1 MSEAPGHGR
10 DERFVL
16 AVDLGSTALKIGL
29 ASCEGRVVWWDHRPV
44 TTLHGDRGAVTQ
56 DPDEWWRVLAEG
68 ARRGL
73 AESGVDGDRVTAVCV
88 TAQFG
93 STVPVDAE
101 GHAVGPC
108 LMWSDTRG
116 ESHSRA
122 IFGGRLQGYSA
133 RMLATWMHR
142 SGGIPTPSG
151 ADPVGHMLYLSRD
164 RPDIAQATRWY
175 LEPVDYLTMR
185 FTGVPSATHASM
197 LLAWLTDNRR
207 MDRLTYDERLVDL
220 SQVDESRLPPL
231 LPLGSVVGKV
241 QTSVATEL
249 GISPAARVVTGLPD
263 SHSAALGAG
272 CVHDYEA
279 HMAVGT
285 TAWISCGLPRK
296 KSDVLRQ
303 MATIP
308 GLTSDRYLLVNA
320 QPNTGRSLE
329 WFRDHVA
336 ECFAPGG
343 SWTFEELSGLAATAS
358 PGAGGVIF
366 TPWLAG
372 ERSPVEDH
380 AARGGF
386 HNLSLSTTGADLA
399 RALLEGVAYNAR
411 WLLEAAEHFAGRRL
425 EPIRLVGGVAR
436 SELWCQIFA
445 DVLDRRL
452 ERLEDPL
459 LAGLRGCA
467 LSAGIALGEVSRDEI
482 RDLVPVD
489 RTFEPDPGCRAVYD
503 RQSKELPRLYKA
515 QKGMFHRLNRG

>member
-1 MSEAPGHGR
+1 MSDRPRASA
-10 DERFVL
+10 DDRFVL
-16 AVDLGSTALKIGL
+16 VADLGSTALKVGL
-29 ASCEGRVVWWDHRPV
+29 ASCQGRVVWWDHRPV
-44 TTLHGDRGAVTQ
+44 TTLHGDHGAVTQ
-56 DPDEWWRVLAEG
+56 DPDEWWQILGDA

-101 GHAVGPC
+101 GQSVGPC

-116 ESHSRA
+116 EPHSQG

-133 RMLATWMHR
+133 RMLATWMRR
-142 SGGIPTPSG
+142 SGGIPTPYG

-185 FTGVPSATHASM
+185 FTGVPAATHASM
-197 LLAWLTDNRR
+197 LLAWLTDNRQ
-207 MDRLTYDERLVDL
+207 MHRLAYDERLVEL
-220 SQVDESRLPPL
+220 SQVDESKLPPL
-231 LPLGSVVGKV
+231 QAPGSVVGTV
-241 QTSVATEL
+241 QASVATEL
-249 GISPAARVVTGLPD
+249 GISPAARVVAGLPD
-263 SHSAALGAG
+263 SHSVAIGAG
-272 CVHDYEA
+272 CVRDYEA

-308 GLTSDRYLLVNA
+308 GLTSDRYLLVNSQA
-320 QPNTGRSLE
+320 TAGRSLE
-329 WFRDHVA
+329 WFRDQIAHRLA
-336 ECFAPGG
+336 AGG
-343 SWTFEELSGLAATAS
+343 SWTFEELTALAATAS
-358 PGAGGVIF
+358 PGAGGVVF

-399 RALLEGVAYNAR
+399 RAVLEGVAYNAR
-411 WLLEAAEHFAGRRL
+411 WLLDGAEHFTGRRL

-436 SELWCQIFA
+436 SGLWCQIFA

-452 ERLEDPL
+452 ERLADPL
-459 LAGLRGCA
+459 LTGLRGCA
-467 LSAGIALGEVSRDEI
+467 LSAGMALGEVAAGDVHT
-482 RDLVPVD
+482 LVRVD
-489 RTFEPDPGCRAVYD
+489 REFEPDPANREVYD
-503 RQSKELPRLYKA
+503 RLSTELPKLYKA
-515 QKGMFHRLNRG
+515 QRRIFHRLNRS